1 MIMIG
6 IICAAAFAAAYA
18 VTLSLGFE
26 CLLSLMGFVFTVS
39 GIDGAATDRYP
50 GFIAF
55 CIIAG
60 IVSVLLIA
68 LIFALN
74 LRVSGRLKY
83 NKLIWW
89 AQMIAAF
96 VLAFCLVKP
105 WENLFVFLM
114 ERM

>member
-1 MIMIG
+1 MMMIG

-39 GIDGAATDRYP
+39 GIDEAATDRYP

-60 IVSVLLIA
+60 IVSILLIA

-74 LRVSGRLKY
+74 LKVSGKLKY
-83 NKLIWW
+83 NKYVWW
-89 AQMIAAF
+89 AQMLASC
-96 VLAFCLVKP
+96 VMAFCLVKP
-105 WENLFVFLM
+105 WENLFVLLM
-114 ERM
+114 EAM